1 MEKHQIPAAGIYTV
15 ANPPNLEEL
24 DVQMDIELL
33 KHTADNHIEQGPR
46 AVPPTNPRG
55 VVMTGKVAKLNNSGK
70 IAENSTSKRVIYI
83 VAGDDGSHVPTLRQ
97 VALHGEKASK
107 SDAKTIAA
115 ACNLVEGAVGKQPV
129 RPGTIHL
136 NSDIYQEQS
145 TEVIDED
152 AESILPFKFE
162 KSTNSVDHSPQIAE
176 EQNSLHDIM
185 ESNEISS
192 SDTSSE
198 SDLESSSGSESEKEA
213 GKFFYP
219 TPEVLD
225 IAKLPKVGMKFPTLE
240 DAHEFYNTYAL
251 QTGFVATRG
260 RNYKRQKFQLD
271 CNRSGKGRLIDNSKR
286 KRKRKRNIIE
296 KTNCQAKVIVK
307 LTKGQ
312 WEITAVQNEHN
323 HPLFPSRS
331 FTRFLM
337 SQKHMSAEER
347 SFSRV
352 LQQSR
357 VPPRKILKIIRRMRG
372 SFGRIPSEEKWAS
385 NVQPAEQRRKANS
398 DVEKTLNHFMDLQLR
413 DPCFFYNMQKDG
425 DNIVRSIFWTDAR
438 SRMDYEIF
446 GDFISFDTTCSTNRH
461 NMPFT
466 PIIGI
471 NNYGR
476 TIVLGC
482 ALLQDHSTETYKW
495 MLETF
500 LQEMGGNMPRVIITN
515 QDESMAKAIAEVMPH
530 VRHRSCKWDVM
541 GKAQEKL
548 AAFMASRGNIKGEL
562 DNLVD
567 NSLTE
572 TEFEEGWNALIK
584 RYDASENEY
593 LQFMWQTRKNWSP
606 VYFREDFYPFVTS
619 AGGSQGTI
627 SLFKE
632 NVLPKDRIEKF
643 IEKYEEIQDM
653 ILKMDEE
660 DGLQSGTEPS
670 CFSLQPIERH
680 AAHIYT
686 RQIFLKVQ
694 RELLHSTAFKVQE
707 IQRNTLYRLDKV
719 FNYENPEYDR
729 NSFEVLVDPGTNA
742 FNCQCAKFSRDG
754 ILCCHIFRLFTQFG
768 IDEIPEK
775 YIVPRWTD
783 KYKDEQLKQYN
794 EKCVE
799 IQQSENTT
807 RYAMLMSKVSG
818 IGKQICCDGAKCNM
832 FMLELD
838 KIQEKMSVMMMENPE
853 NNHS

>member
-1 MEKHQIPAAGIYTV
+1 
-15 ANPPNLEEL
+15 
-24 DVQMDIELL
+24 MDTELL
-33 KHTADNHIEQGPR
+33 KHTANNHVEQVPR
-46 AVPPTNPRG
+46 AIPPTNPRG
-55 VVMTGKVAKLNNSGK
+55 LVIAGKVAKSNNSGK
-70 IAENSTSKRVIYI
+70 IAENSASKRVIYI

-97 VALHGEKASK
+97 VALHGEKSSK

-115 ACNLVEGAVGKQPV
+115 PCNLIEGAVGKQPLRRGRV
-129 RPGTIHL
+129 QL
-136 NSDIYQEQS
+136 NIGNYQEQS

-152 AESILPFKFE
+152 AERILAVKFE
-162 KSTNSVDHSPQIAE
+162 KSTNSVDHSLQNAE
-176 EQNSLHDIM
+176 EENPLHDIM
-185 ESNEISS
+185 ESNETSS

-198 SDLESSSGSESEKEA
+198 SDLERSSGSESEKET

-219 TPEVLD
+219 STEVLD
-225 IAKLPKVGMKFPTLE
+225 IAKLPEVGMKFPTLE

-251 QTGFVATRG
+251 QSGFVASRG

-271 CNRSGKGRLIDNSKR
+271 CNRSGKGRLVDNSKR
-286 KRKRKRNIIE
+286 KRKRKRNVIE

-312 WEITAVQNEHN
+312 WEFTAVQIEHN
-323 HPLFPSRS
+323 HPLCPSRS

-372 SFGRIPSEEKWAS
+372 SFGKIPSEEKYAS
-385 NVQPAEQRRKANS
+385 NVQSAEQRRKANS
-398 DVEKTLNHFMDLQLR
+398 DVEKTLNHFVDLQLR
-413 DPCFFYNMQKDG
+413 DPCFFYTMQTDG
-425 DNIVRSIFWTDAR
+425 GNIVRSIFWTDAR
-438 SRMDYEIF
+438 SKMDCGIF
-446 GDFISFDTTCSTNRH
+446 GDVISVDTTCSTNRH

-482 ALLQDHSTETYKW
+482 ALLQDQSAETYKW
-495 MLETF
+495 MLQTF

-515 QDESMAKAIAEVMPH
+515 QDESMAKAIAEVMPQ
-530 VRHRSCKWDVM
+530 VRQRFCKWDVM
-541 GKAQEKL
+541 GKAHEKL
-548 AAFMASRGNIKGEL
+548 AAFMAARDNMKGEM

-572 TEFEEGWNALIK
+572 TEFDEGWGALIE

-593 LQFMWQTRKNWSP
+593 LQFMWQTRKNWAP
-606 VYFREDFYPFVTS
+606 VYFREDFYPFVAS

-632 NVLPKDRIEKF
+632 NVLPKDRIENF
-643 IEKYEEIQDM
+643 IEKYEEIQGM
-653 ILKMDEE
+653 IFKMDEE

-707 IQRNTLYRLDKV
+707 IQRDTLYRLDKV

-729 NSFEVLVDPGTNA
+729 NSFEVLVEPDTNA

-768 IDEIPEK
+768 IDEIPGK

-783 KYKDEQLKQYN
+783 KYKEEQLKQYK
-794 EKCVE
+794 EKCLE
-799 IQQSENTT
+799 IQQSENTM

-818 IGKQICCDGAKCNM
+818 IGKQICGDDAKCNM

-838 KIQEKMSVMMMENPE
+838 KIQEKMALMTTEYPE
-853 NNHS
+853 NFHS

>member
-1 MEKHQIPAAGIYTV
+1 MEV
-15 ANPPNLEEL
+15 AKSPNLEQSG
-24 DVQMDIELL
+24 VQMDGELPTL
-33 KHTADNHIEQGPR
+33 AADNHIEQVTG
-46 AVPPTNPRG
+46 AVPTTNPRG
-55 VVMTGKVAKLNNSGK
+55 VVMTGKVAKSNNSGK
-70 IAENSTSKRVIYI
+70 IAENPTNKRVIYI

-97 VALHGEKASK
+97 VKLHGEKATK

-115 ACNLVEGAVGKQPV
+115 AARNLFKGAAGKQPV
-129 RPGTIHL
+129 RRGTVHL
-136 NSDIYQEQS
+136 SSDICQEQS

-152 AESILPFKFE
+152 AERISAVQFE
-162 KSTNSVDHSPQIAE
+162 KSTNSVDHSPQNAQ
-176 EQNSLHDIM
+176 EQNVLHDIM
-185 ESNEISS
+185 EINETSS

-198 SDLESSSGSESEKEA
+198 SDLETSSGSESEKET
-213 GKFFYP
+213 GRFFYP
-219 TPEVLD
+219 SPEVLD
-225 IAKLPKVGMKFPTLE
+225 IAKQPEVGMKFPTLE
-240 DAHEFYNTYAL
+240 YAHEFYNTYAL
-251 QTGFVATRG
+251 QTGFVAVRG

-271 CNRSGKGRLIDNSKR
+271 CNRSGKGRLVDNPNR
-286 KRKRKRNIIE
+286 QRKRKRNIIQ

-307 LTKGQ
+307 LVNGQ
-312 WEITAVQNEHN
+312 WELTAVQNEHN
-323 HPLFPSRS
+323 HPLCPSPS
-331 FTRFLM
+331 FAKFLM
-337 SQKHMSAEER
+337 SKKHMSAEER

-352 LQQSR
+352 LQQCR
-357 VPPRKILKIIRRMRG
+357 VPPKKIMKIIKRMRG
-372 SFGRIPSEEKWAS
+372 SFGKIPSEEKQAG
-385 NVQPAEQRRKANS
+385 NVQTAEQRRKANS
-398 DVEKTLNHFMDLQLR
+398 DVEKTLNRFMELQLR
-413 DPCFFYNMQKDG
+413 DPCFFYTMQKDG
-425 DNIVRSIFWTDAR
+425 DNIVRSIFWTNAR
-438 SRMDYEIF
+438 SRMDYETF

-482 ALLQDHSTETYKW
+482 ALLQDQRAETYKW
-495 MLETF
+495 MLHTF

-515 QDESMAKAIAEVMPH
+515 QDEGMAKAIAEVMPQ
-530 VRHRSCKWDVM
+530 VRHRFCKWDVM

-548 AAFMASRGNIKGEL
+548 AALAARGNIKGEL

-567 NSLTE
+567 NSLIE
-572 TEFEEGWNALIK
+572 TEFEEGWSALIE

-593 LQFMWQTRKNWSP
+593 LQFMWQTRKKWAP
-606 VYFREDFYPFVTS
+606 VYFREDFYPFIVS

-627 SLFKE
+627 SLFKG

-653 ILKMDEE
+653 IIKMDEE

-694 RELLHSTAFKVQE
+694 KELLHSTAFKVQE
-707 IQRNTLYRLDKV
+707 IQRDALYRLEKV

-729 NSFEVLVDPGTNA
+729 NSFEVLVEPGTNV

-754 ILCCHIFRLFTQFG
+754 ILCCHIFRLLTQFG
-768 IDEIPEK
+768 ICEIPEK

-783 KYKDEQLKQYN
+783 KYDEQLKQYK
-794 EKCVE
+794 EKCLE
-799 IQQSENTT
+799 IQQSDNTM
-807 RYAMLMSKVSG
+807 RYAMLMSKVSD
-818 IGKQICCDGAKCNM
+818 IGKQICGDSAKCNM
-832 FMLELD
+832 LMVELD
-838 KIQEKMSVMMMENPE
+838 KIQEKMAAMTVENLE
-853 NNHS
+853 NNHC